1 MCSLVRILLSFF
13 LLLCPHIV
21 MAQSRV
27 AVSDAADNHE
37 GGDSAKI
44 LRTVTVLGKSKAQQL
59 KEGAFSVNA
68 IDVKQLAG
76 MSVTLDDVV
85 GRTAGVKVRTE
96 GGAGSD
102 FDLSINGMSG
112 NSVRYFIDGVPADI
126 KGSGVNLANLPVSL
140 VNRVEVY
147 KGVVP
152 AFLGTDA
159 LGGAV
164 NIVTNKKRVS
174 YLDASYTIGSFNTH
188 RADVSGQYVES
199 STGLILKPSF
209 SVEYSKNN
217 YMMRDVEVPNE
228 DRTDFVV
235 ADRRRFH
242 DDYFSLMG
250 GMEIGVAGKRWADE
264 LFVGTMFSAVDKELQ
279 TGSVQTKVY
288 GMAER
293 TTRSFGLSA
302 RYVKED
308 FLAEGLS
315 VNLYASHTWDH
326 SQTVDTTFRKY
337 YWDGSYIEG
346 SRNEITGRGKM
357 WRHYKRP
364 LTVGRANFDYA
375 ISDCHSLNLNYMV
388 NRTGNEQRDDV
399 DAGFEPSDDALF
411 KHVTGLSYNQL
422 LLDEH
427 MANTF
432 FVKNYVNHLSVEQ
445 KDLSFITGS
454 DNVKPSSTKSYWG
467 YGVGSRLRLS
477 DSFSVKVSYE
487 HSVRLPLSREL
498 LGNGTTIYANVALKP
513 ESSDNVNV
521 GLFGNVRLGEKH
533 VVQYEANGFVRL
545 VDDYIQSTVSE
556 KEGMMQY
563 KNVPAVHIKGIEG
576 EVRYIWD
583 SRLHISAN
591 ASYQDSRDQR
601 KYKDDGKP
609 SATYKNRTPNRPWM
623 FCNAEVAY
631 LFRNVGMKESKL
643 RLAADYQWVHWF
655 FLTWEAYGA
664 DAAKA
669 RIPTQN
675 VTNLSALY
683 SWRNDRYSLSVEC
696 ANLFDAK
703 AYDNFKLQK
712 PGRAFYA
719 KFRLLI
725 E

>member
-1 MCSLVRILLSFF
+1 MFALVRILLF
-13 LLLCPHIV
+13 LLFMCPSVV
-21 MAQSRV
+21 MAQNVV
-27 AVSDAADNHE
+27 AASDTVDSHLMDE
-37 GGDSAKI
+37 SAKT

-59 KEGAFSVNA
+59 KEGAYSVNA

-112 NSVRYFIDGVPADI
+112 NSVRFFIDGVPADI
-126 KGSGVNLANLPVSL
+126 KGSSVNLANMPLSIVD
-140 VNRVEVY
+140 RVEVY

-164 NIVTNKKRVS
+164 NIITKKRRVN
-174 YLDASYTIGSFNTH
+174 YLDASYTVGSFGTH
-188 RADVSGQYVES
+188 KADVSGQYVEP
-199 STGLILKPSF
+199 STGLIIKPSF
-209 SVEYSKNN
+209 GVEYSKNN

-228 DRTDFVV
+228 DRSDFVT

-242 DDYFSLMG
+242 DDYFSLQG
-250 GMEIGVAGKRWADE
+250 SLEVGVAGRQWADE
-264 LFVGTMFSAVDKELQ
+264 LFVGAMSSKVDKELQ

-293 TTRSFGLSA
+293 TARSLGLSA
-302 RYVKED
+302 RYLKED
-308 FLAEGLS
+308 FIAEGLS
-315 VNLYASHTWDH
+315 VSMYASHTWDH

-346 SRNEITGRGKM
+346 SRSEITGRGKT
-357 WRHYKRP
+357 WRHYRRP
-364 LTVGRANFDYA
+364 LTVGRVNFDYV
-375 ISDCHSLNLNYMV
+375 INDSHSLNLNYML
-388 NRTGNEQRDDV
+388 NRTGNEQTDDV

-411 KHVTGLSYNQL
+411 KHVSGLSYNQL
-422 LLDEH
+422 LLGER

-454 DNVKPSSTKSYWG
+454 DKVTPSSTKSYWG
-467 YGVGSRLRLS
+467 YGAGSRLRLS
-477 DSFSVKVSYE
+477 DFFSIKASYE

-498 LGNGTTIYANVALKP
+498 LGNGTTIYANVALRP
-513 ESSDNVNV
+513 ENSDNVNL
-521 GLFGNVRLGEKH
+521 GFFGNVRLGEKH

-545 VDDYIQSTVSE
+545 VDDYIQATVSE

-563 KNVPAVHIKGIEG
+563 KNVPAVHIKGVEG
-576 EVRYIWD
+576 EVRYIWN
-583 SRLHISAN
+583 SRLHVSAN
-591 ASYQDSRDQR
+591 ASYQDSRDRR
-601 KYKDDGKP
+601 KYKDDGKL
-609 SATYKNRTPNRPWM
+609 SATYNNRTPNKPWM

-631 LFRNVGMKESKL
+631 MFHNVGMEDSRL
-643 RLAADYQWVHWF
+643 RLSADYQWVHWF
-655 FLTWEAYGA
+655 YLTWEAYGA
-664 DAAKA
+664 DASKA

-675 VTNLSALY
+675 VTNLAALY
-683 SWRNDRYSLSVEC
+683 SWRGNRYSLSLEC
-696 ANLFDAK
+696 ANLFDTK

>member
-1 MCSLVRILLSFF
+1 MSFF
-13 LLLCPHIV
+13 LLLCPHIG

-27 AVSDAADNHE
+27 AVSDAADNHD

-188 RADVSGQYVES
+188 RADVCGQYVES

-264 LFVGTMFSAVDKELQ
+264 LFVGAMFSAVDKELQ

-422 LLDEH
+422 LLDER

-454 DNVKPSSTKSYWG
+454 DKVKPSSTKSYWG

-487 HSVRLPLSREL
+487 HSVRL
-498 LGNGTTIYANVALKP
+498 
-513 ESSDNVNV
+513 
-521 GLFGNVRLGEKH
+521 LFV
-533 VVQYEANGFVRL
+533 
-545 VDDYIQSTVSE
+545 
-556 KEGMMQY
+556 
-563 KNVPAVHIKGIEG
+563 
-576 EVRYIWD
+576 
-583 SRLHISAN
+583 
-591 ASYQDSRDQR
+591 
-601 KYKDDGKP
+601 
-609 SATYKNRTPNRPWM
+609 
-623 FCNAEVAY
+623 
-631 LFRNVGMKESKL
+631 
-643 RLAADYQWVHWF
+643 
-655 FLTWEAYGA
+655 
-664 DAAKA
+664 
-669 RIPTQN
+669 
-675 VTNLSALY
+675 
-683 SWRNDRYSLSVEC
+683 
-696 ANLFDAK
+696 
-703 AYDNFKLQK
+703 
-712 PGRAFYA
+712 
-719 KFRLLI
+719 
-725 E
+725 